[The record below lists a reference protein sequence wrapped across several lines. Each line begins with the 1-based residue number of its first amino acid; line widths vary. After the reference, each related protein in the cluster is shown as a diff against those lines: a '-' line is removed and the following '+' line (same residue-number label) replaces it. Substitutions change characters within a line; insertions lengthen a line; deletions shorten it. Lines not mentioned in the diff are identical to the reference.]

1 MMMIPMVSFYDYKHV
16 YVYMYVC
23 MYICVPVFVPVCVC
37 VCVCVFVCEV
47 FPVWCFQAYVR
58 TSMKS
63 ILETPYNQFPAV
75 YTTTFNV

>member
-1 MMMIPMVSFYDYKHV
+1 M
-16 YVYMYVC
+16 YVYMRACIRAC
-23 MYICVPVFVPVCVC
+23 MRVC